1 MFDFADSQRFLV
13 SRMYL
18 AHAVLAHLSPELIIL
33 DKIISLQSCGTLR
46 VAASHAQT
54 FTLVSLPPELL
65 LIVRSHL
72 HRSIIS
78 TLISSSAHALSSA
91 LIFRAREF
99 CTNCLAY
106 NVDVYGEDV
115 LNWPI
120 LESDTELGAGC
131 RCGMWDV
138 GGGRVMVQEWR
149 QREREL
155 EVNIGAHFTLDTR
168 DRIFGVRIPN
178 NRISPLSSMND
189 ITPTNHSLRA
199 PQHMPHAWLEN
210 RLSRLAPGGRPIWD
224 VVAEVLKEE
233 ADCELVCRRRNED
246 DVELALERK
255 RDGIDIILEQD
266 TSWII
271 SSPSSS
277 APRGAEQRD
286 SALCHLARTL
296 ALPTFCDLDG
306 SPGSASRLIK
316 DAQRT
321 SAEYIASRTDDVGLG
336 RTRARTSTAIE
347 VTRTYVERNILAL
360 VVLGALCSFTLAL
373 TITPEWLV
381 IPCLRA

>member
-1 MFDFADSQRFLV
+1 MFDSADNQRFLV
-13 SRMYL
+13 SRTYL

-46 VAASHAQT
+46 VPASHART
-54 FTLVSLPPELL
+54 YTLVSLPPEIL

-138 GGGRVMVQEWR
+138 GGGRVMEQEWR
-149 QREREL
+149 QREREV

-168 DRIFGVRIPN
+168 DRIFEARTHNIP
-178 NRISPLSSMND
+178 IAPSSSMNN
-189 ITPTNHSLRA
+189 ITSTYPSPTT
-199 PQHMPHAWLEN
+199 PQHMTQAWLEN
-210 RLSRLAPGGRPIWD
+210 RLSRLTPGGRPIWD
-224 VVAEVLKEE
+224 VIADVLKAE
-233 ADCELVCRRRNED
+233 ADCELVCRRRNAGD
-246 DVELALERK
+246 AELALERK
-255 RDGIDIILEQD
+255 LDGIDIILEQD

-271 SSPSSS
+271 SSSSS
-277 APRGAEQRD
+277 STSRGAEQRD
-286 SALCHLARTL
+286 RGLCHLVRTL
-296 ALPTFCDLDG
+296 AIPTFSDLDKC
-306 SPGSASRLIK
+306 PGSASRMIQ

-321 SAEYIASRTDDVGLG
+321 SAEYIASRTDDVGLQ
-336 RTRARTSTAIE
+336 RIRAQTSTAIE
-347 VTRTYVERNILAL
+347 VTHTYVERNLL
-360 VVLGALCSFTLAL
+360 VLFALGALCSFTLAL
-373 TITPEWLV
+373 AIAP
-381 IPCLRA
+381 